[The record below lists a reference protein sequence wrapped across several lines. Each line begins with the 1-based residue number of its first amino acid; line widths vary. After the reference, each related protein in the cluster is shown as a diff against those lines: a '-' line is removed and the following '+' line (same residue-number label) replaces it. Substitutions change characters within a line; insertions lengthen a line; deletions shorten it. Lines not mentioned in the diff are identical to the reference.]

1 MRLLILILLI
11 ANFLTFAWFQWGQP
25 VPIPAPKE
33 VSPEKIH
40 IVRDEPPALTK
51 PPAKPVTGTPSQA
64 ATPAPGPVAAIAPAP
79 IKPASPVTPTLCAI
93 WGPIPAQRV
102 EDAQIRLNKFKLG
115 VRLTMLDTPIH
126 SGPYWVYLP
135 PLKSKAE
142 ADTKAEELQKMGI
155 KDIAVV
161 RDGKWQNAI
170 SMGLYGKETIA
181 NDRLAKLKKLG
192 ISAQIEARGKTARS
206 FALNQLS
213 VDELTQIKQ
222 MQTEFGGPAIKKTA
236 CN

>member
-33 VSPEKIH
+33 VNPEKIH
-40 IVRDEPPALTK
+40 IVSDEPPVLTKLPAKPITEKPSQPDAPAPAIAITK
-51 PPAKPVTGTPSQA
+51 PPIQSDSA
-64 ATPAPGPVAAIAPAP
+64 VA
-79 IKPASPVTPTLCAI
+79 PTLCAT

-102 EDAQIRLNKFKLG
+102 EDAQIRLNKLQLG
-115 VRLTMLDTPIH
+115 ERLNMVDTPTL
-126 SGPYWVYLP
+126 SGPYWVYLA
-135 PLKSKAE
+135 PLKSKTE
-142 ADTKAEELQKMGI
+142 ADNKVTELQNSGI

-170 SMGLYGKETIA
+170 SMGLYGKEAIA

-206 FALNQLS
+206 FALTQLS
-213 VDELTQIKQ
+213 SEELEQIKQ
-222 MQTEFGGPAIKKTA
+222 IQTEFGGPAIKKSV
-236 CN
+236 CE

>member
-11 ANFLTFAWFQWGQP
+11 ANFLTYAWFQWGQP
-25 VPIPAPKE
+25 MPVPVPKE
-33 VSPEKIH
+33 VNPEKIH
-40 IVRDEPPALTK
+40 IVRDEPA
-51 PPAKPVTGTPSQA
+51 AKPATAPARPATDPVP
-64 ATPAPGPVAAIAPAP
+64 ATPAPVAAVAPAP
-79 IKPASPVTPTLCAI
+79 TKPAAPATLCAT
-93 WGPIPAQRV
+93 WGPIPAQRI

-115 VRLTMLDTPIH
+115 GRLTMLDTPIH

-135 PLKSKAE
+135 PLKSKTD
-142 ADTKAEELQKMGI
+142 ADNKATELQNAGI

-170 SMGLYGKETIA
+170 SMGLYGKEAIA

-206 FALNQLS
+206 FAFNQLS
-213 VDELTQIKQ
+213 VDELDQIKQ
-222 MQTEFGGPAIKKTA
+222 MQTEFGGPAIKKTV